1 MLPHAVFAAAFM
13 YIVAMVTIRKAGD
26 GDYAIVRDLYYA
38 ITDGMQASGVSN
50 SWRHDIYPSQEFI
63 RSAIASDTMY
73 IGYEDDVPVSVM
85 VINRE
90 YNEGYEKAAWPSG
103 IPMSD
108 AVMIHALGV
117 LPEFSGRGIAGAMTR
132 YAITEAKRM
141 GAKVLRLDVIEDNK
155 KAEHVYVSVG
165 FVFAGAV
172 KMFYEDTGW
181 TPFRLFEHML

>member
-13 YIVAMVTIRKAGD
+13 YIVAMVTIRKAGES
-26 GDYAIVRDLYYA
+26 DYAIVRDLYYA
-38 ITDGMQASGVSN
+38 ITDGMLASGVSN

-90 YNEGYEKAAWPSG
+90 YKEGYEKAAWPSG
-103 IPMSD
+103 SPMSD

-132 YAITEAKRM
+132 YAI
-141 GAKVLRLDVIEDNK
+141 L
-155 KAEHVYVSVG
+155 YS
-165 FVFAGAV
+165 
-172 KMFYEDTGW
+172 
-181 TPFRLFEHML
+181 PS